1 MLDFLFEAMFMITM
15 IAMIP
20 IVTIAWAIRY
30 IRNK

>member
-1 MLDFLFEAMFMITM
+1 MLDFLFEALFMLMM
-15 IAMIP
+15 IMMIP